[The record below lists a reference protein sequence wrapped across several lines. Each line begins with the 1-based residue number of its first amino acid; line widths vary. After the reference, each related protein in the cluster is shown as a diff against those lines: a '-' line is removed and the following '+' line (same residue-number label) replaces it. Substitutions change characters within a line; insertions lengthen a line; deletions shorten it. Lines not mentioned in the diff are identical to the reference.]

1 MKRRALG
8 ITRSVCAERPEASFA
23 PPCSASGTLYCTYC
37 SAVKHGSRAPM
48 PSIRRYLSPR
58 IRLVH
63 QMSREAGSRF
73 AILSGEFGLLGPY
86 AQIPYYDHLLLAG
99 EVAALVP
106 RVAAYLS
113 RKRIR
118 SVRFFHEPLKGRP
131 NLKPYLAAIR
141 RACRLANA
149 RLVLSELSP

>member
-1 MKRRALG
+1 MKRRV
-8 ITRSVCAERPEASFA
+8 SVVTPSPCAERPGASSTRPRPA
-23 PPCSASGTLYCTYC
+23 AGTLYCTYC
-37 SAVKHGSRAPM
+37 SAAKHRARAPM
-48 PSIRRYLSPR
+48 PAIRRYLSPR
-58 IRLVH
+58 IRLVYR
-63 QMSREAGSRF
+63 MSREAGSSF

-86 AQIPYYDHLLLAG
+86 AGIPYYDHLLLAR

-106 RVAAYLS
+106 RVAAHLS

-131 NLKPYLAAIR
+131 NLKPYLAAICL
-141 RACRLANA
+141 ACRLAGA